1 MAIGFT
7 QRNVATSFEFAE
19 KLVRAKDAQ
28 ELAALH
34 ADYVKS
40 QIAALTEQAK
50 ELSKQATKLAGRH

>member
-1 MAIGFT
+1 MRFAE
-7 QRNVATSFEFAE
+7 RNIASSFEFAQ

-28 ELAALH
+28 EVLALH

-50 ELSKQATKLAGRH
+50 ELGKKAAKMAGQS